1 VLQVLPHR
9 AEHVGSLLRSA
20 ALKAARAEHARG
32 ALSDAGLKE
41 VEDREILRLIDR
53 QHEAG
58 MQTVTDGEVR
68 RESWHVDFL
77 THLDGVE
84 AIRPEAG
91 YSFHGSV
98 TNFAIP
104 HVVGPLGFSG
114 HPMLAHFAFLRQ
126 HARGMPKMT
135 IPSPSALHFRFGR
148 QVVAENVYPDMD
160 AFYDDLAGAYAK
172 AIAAFGEVGCRYLQ
186 LDEVY
191 LAYLCDPAQREDLK
205 TRGEDPETLPRTYAK
220 LINRALAGAP
230 DGMTIGMHL
239 CRGNFRSTYVASGGY
254 EPVAEML
261 FNEIG
266 VDAYFMEFDT
276 ERAGGFE
283 PLRFVPKGKTV
294 VLGLVTTKVG
304 QLEERSAI
312 LRRIEDAA
320 RFVPIEQLCL
330 SPQCGFAS
338 TEDGND
344 LAEEAQWAKLRL
356 VADIAAEVWG

>member
-1 VLQVLPHR
+1 MLQVLPHR